1 MLPTHKNLQQILLFP
16 TKQWKTEYCIFH
28 LIKTTEE
35 YTHVFILI
43 KKYLST
49 RKLYLHHFQKNAIN
63 AQARLQ
69 SSGHA
74 DNIS

>member
-1 MLPTHKNLQQILLFP
+1 MLLTPKSLSNIVVSDKPMKDRILHFQL
-16 TKQWKTEYCIFH
+16 TKTM
-28 LIKTTEE
+28 EE
-35 YTHVFILI
+35 YTHVFIL
-43 KKYLST
+43 KEKYLST